1 MTAYFNSNT
10 SSHGLFLSLQSNLLP
25 YKINPSLQLKVS
37 KPKKLRVGEDDLFWI
52 IDIDGDFN
60 IIGVR

>member
-1 MTAYFNSNT
+1 MPISIPIG
-10 SSHGLFLSLQSNLLP
+10 SSHGLFLSPQSNRLL

-37 KPKKLRVGEDDLFWI
+37 MPKKLRADEHDLFWI